1 MSVHEE
7 LDAWKRLSVE
17 RKDLQRQV
25 LDMGKQLKELEAE
38 LLDAMMRANIQEV
51 DLDGGKKLQIDRRL
65 KEVKT

>member
-7 LDAWKRLSVE
+7 LDAWKRLSLE